1 MDRQDRGINLVE
13 SLNGKFKEFKDLFK
27 SEFAKGLVSSSN
39 EVNKINVQ
47 YPQNAAGKFI
57 MLYGFDEFFETI
69 PDNIDSLIVE
79 NQSKED
85 VALDVPRTIGRFK
98 NLKTLLFKNCIKSL
112 PSEIKNCQRL
122 NFLSL
127 SDNKQLQTLPNE
139 VGELPNLAFLALSGN
154 NPALDK
160 NVPQGIRDRFSEEQG
175 GMWFLE

>member
-57 MLYGFDEFFETI
+57 MLYGFDEFFEQI
-69 PDNIDSLIVE
+69 PDNVNSLIVE
-79 NQSKED
+79 NQSKESI
-85 VALDVPRTIGRFK
+85 ALDVPATIGRFK
-98 NLKTLLFKNCIKSL
+98 SLKTLLFKNCIKTI
-112 PSEIKNCQRL
+112 PPEIFNCKSL

-127 SDNKQLQTLPNE
+127 TDNKELRSLPNE
-139 VGELPNLAFLALSGN
+139 VGELPNLAFLALSN
-154 NPALDK
+154 NNQELDK
-160 NVPQGIRDRFSEEQG
+160 NIPQSIRDRFTEEQG